1 MANTALLAE
10 LDELESQLQA
20 LALWQSEPPAPEAL
34 ASQQPF
40 CVDTLHFHQ
49 WLQWI
54 MLPRLRQMLASGA
67 ALPSN
72 SNMAVMAEHAFAQ
85 RPEDTAELLS
95 IVQAIDECLNNP

>member
-1 MANTALLAE
+1 MTNTALVAQLDALASE
-10 LDELESQLQA
+10 LQA
-20 LALWQSEPPAPEAL
+20 LALWQNEPPAPQAL

-54 MLPRLRQMLASGA
+54 MLPRLRQMLANNTP
-67 ALPSN
+67 LPSN

-85 RPEDTAELLS
+85 RPEDTAVLLS
-95 IVQAIDECLNNP
+95 IVQAIDECLNTP